1 MVVLAVDGNER
12 HHQVEDNPTAST
24 CAYTHARTLSH
35 VQSHSGESIADAAK
49 HATSSAA
56 KTVDPEREDKS
67 TIQKAKEAIG
77 MD

>member
-1 MVVLAVDGNER
+1 MPLFKSEGEKAGD
-12 HHQVEDNPTAST
+12 S
-24 CAYTHARTLSH
+24 
-35 VQSHSGESIADAAK
+35 VQQAGESIADAAK